1 MFGGEV
7 SEYGPEPRVVVDDF
21 EEGVLCGFTGRIFLV
36 VVVDEAAAKV
46 VKSVGPNFEVDEY
59 AVELG
64 AIACG
69 FFNKV
74 DVVDDASGIAL
85 GNATLAE
92 DGADATFL
100 DVGEYARDAEG
111 RFVGSER
118 FNDRTAGKGCGIGVN
133 GLGSGT
139 LGRSSRRLIC
149 GHVS

>member
-1 MFGGEV
+1 MALRLLNSAYTVKQALECLNL
-7 SEYGPEPRVVVDDF
+7 SN
-21 EEGVLCGFTGRIFLV
+21 ISLV

>member
-7 SEYGPEPRVVVDDF
+7 SEDGPEPRVVVDDF
-21 EEGVLCGFTGRIFLV
+21 EERVLCGFTGRIFLV
-36 VVVDEAAAKV
+36 VVVDEAAAKF
-46 VKSVGPNFEVDEY
+46 VKAVGPIFEVDED

-118 FNDRTAGKGCGIGVN
+118 FNDRTAGKGCSVGVN

-139 LGRSSRRLIC
+139 LGRRSRRLIC